1 MAVPESKRARP
12 WLRGSLGVHD
22 RTVLRAAAAGVGVV
36 SNRTR
41 RRRRGDPRSLFLH
54 RFFRNGS
61 SARMSWILPPALL
74 VAGVVVLWPLA
85 SVVRPPM
92 SSPRLVLLGR
102 RPRERGQITA

>member
-41 RRRRGDPRSLFLH
+41 RRRRGDPRLPH
-54 RFFRNGS
+54 RGDQAPSPGTTPTRPNWITEASQHSEAGEYRGADRWVSMPNG
-61 SARMSWILPPALL
+61 A
-74 VAGVVVLWPLA
+74 
-85 SVVRPPM
+85 
-92 SSPRLVLLGR
+92 
-102 RPRERGQITA
+102 PREPWPGSIL